1 MPNLIGQHC
10 LLECGIQICHGCVLM
25 YCGLVHQQQ
34 VGLSVFYRDERGA
47 HMELDPDT
55 SRSIIQQATRISTTL
70 LELLS
75 RDSRSKATIKCDY
88 TTTSFR
94 PSKKGQKNGTRRD
107 RHQGMVPC
115 WEDFSVTDAAQH
127 TYSLRVRIVMEEY
140 NGGPHAAEDGP
151 LPSSVELEVL
161 GASASKWL
169 PARLLATPSL
179 PSEEDTRLMTACGKV
194 RGFVYD
200 NISQWT
206 PAGMRV
212 AKLNPNLWC
221 GVRTP
226 MHPIPRCT
234 LIHCGA
240 ALYASTL
247 S

>member
-1 MPNLIGQHC
+1 
-10 LLECGIQICHGCVLM
+10 M

-94 PSKKGQKNGTRRD
+94 PSNKGQKNGTRRD

-179 PSEEDTRLMTACGKV
+179 PSEEDTRLMTACGKHATSMRYV
-194 RGFVYD
+194 GNAGALMLFVLVSVTTLAMQYPPSMCEGVY
-200 NISQWT
+200 IV
-206 PAGMRV
+206 PERIALPV
-212 AKLNPNLWC
+212 AQLC
-221 GVRTP
+221 
-226 MHPIPRCT
+226 
-234 LIHCGA
+234 
-240 ALYASTL
+240 S
-247 S
+247 